1 MIILKLAS
9 FSCYVGKVYEKGEN
23 KMIKGT
29 EMQLHKKVLEN
40 EYDVCEISE
49 WRDFETKEKVGYNY
63 TVILPKMRY
72 EKMKIVVLSATSIF
86 EKEELIKHGLVKV
99 IFEELDTWIS
109 IYNGNMTAKGEAS
122 AIKRVG
128 KVANQEKVII
138 QPMS

>member
-1 MIILKLAS
+1 
-9 FSCYVGKVYEKGEN
+9 
-23 KMIKGT
+23 MIKGT